1 MLTACLQLCVR
12 THHYSAALPVLSHPI
27 LHIETSISPL
37 TYNDNLIY
45 HYAGG
50 CALGGLKKWREAEE
64 FFEICA
70 SAPGQAAAAIQ
81 LEALKKLTLVQLIL
95 YGKVWLF
102 ILSYV
107 YCSMLTF
114 HLFKAIPPP
123 KYTHPTL
130 VRLSKNSPYGNL
142 ARMYPAPSAELQAFV
157 TKNLEVFRLVRLYS
171 FCRWDE
177 NVHKRRLHRI
187 RTPA

>member
-1 MLTACLQLCVR
+1 M
-12 THHYSAALPVLSHPI
+12 PVLSAPI

-50 CALGGLKKWREAEE
+50 IALGGLKKWREAEE

-70 SAPGQAAAAIQ
+70 SSPGQAPAAIQ

-95 YGKVWLF
+95 YGKVGNPRLSERSLTQ
-102 ILSYV
+102 ILV
-107 YCSMLTF
+107 Q
-114 HLFKAIPPP
+114 AIPPP
-123 KYTHPTL
+123 KYTHPVL

-142 ARMYPAPSAELQAFV
+142 ARLYPAPVADLQSFVAKNFETFSAV
-157 TKNLEVFRLVRLYS
+157 RFRQYGS
-171 FCRWDE
+171 
-177 NVHKRRLHRI
+177 
-187 RTPA
+187 